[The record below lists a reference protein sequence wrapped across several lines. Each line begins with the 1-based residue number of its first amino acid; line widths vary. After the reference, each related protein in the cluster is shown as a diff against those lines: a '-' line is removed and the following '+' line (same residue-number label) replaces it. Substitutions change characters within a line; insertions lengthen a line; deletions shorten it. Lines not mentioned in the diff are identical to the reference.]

1 MNGRPD
7 LLRAGPLQLR
17 DGRRVW
23 FRPIEP
29 SDAERMRRFH
39 RRLSSR
45 THRLRFFSAMPELRP
60 RLARQLTDVD
70 FVERGAVVA
79 CHPGEDEIRAV
90 GHYQATGDGA
100 AEVALVVEDAYQGYG
115 IGHVMLD
122 LLVAHLRS
130 RGFERLTA
138 MVLPENTVMLTILRR
153 SGFPL
158 LTLCRDG
165 VYYITID
172 LSHRDSD
179 VSQRDQAELSQR
191 DERALVA

>member
-1 MNGRPD
+1 MNERPD

-29 SDAERMRRFH
+29 SDAERLQRFH

-45 THRLRFFSAMPELRP
+45 THRLRFFSAMRELRP

-79 CHPGEDEIRAV
+79 CQPGEDEIRAV
-90 GHYQATGDGA
+90 GHYQANGDGS
-100 AEVALVVEDAYQGYG
+100 AEVALVVEDALQGRG
-115 IGHVMLD
+115 IGQVMLD
-122 LLVAHLRS
+122 LLVAHLRQ

-138 MVLPENTVMLTILRR
+138 MVLPENTVMLSILQR
-153 SGFPL
+153 SGYPL
-158 LTLCRDG
+158 LTRIRDG
-165 VYYITID
+165 VYHITID
-172 LSHRDSD
+172 LTGSD
-179 VSQRDQAELSQR
+179 EP
-191 DERALVA
+191 ALVA